1 MRIYKQRKINIKNC
15 YILFI
20 SLVAI
25 VSLIGNFFQDR
36 FYNNALAVQEEMI
49 EHFDNTNVSDN
60 YN

>member
-1 MRIYKQRKINIKNC
+1 MRIIKQRKINVKNC

-25 VSLIGNFFQDR
+25 ISLIGNFFQDR

-49 EHFDNTNVSDN
+49 EQFDNTNVSDN
-60 YN
+60 FN